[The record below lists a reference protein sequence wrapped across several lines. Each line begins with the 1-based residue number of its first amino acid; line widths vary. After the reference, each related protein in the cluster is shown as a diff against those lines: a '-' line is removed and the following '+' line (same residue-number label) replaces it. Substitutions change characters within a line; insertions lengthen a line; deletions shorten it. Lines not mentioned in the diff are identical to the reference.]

1 MTPRGA
7 AEQEVWE
14 REVASWEH
22 LRAGDVKSFLSLFH
36 DDVTAWPD
44 GRPRPVDKNAIFQ
57 HLVAILPML
66 QVHALTVELTP
77 LAIRVFDN
85 VAVVQYEAKMR
96 YATKPGG
103 RPIRDD
109 TQRYTRTWLRT
120 GEGWQLIAGMSAPA
134 APQSL

>member
-44 GRPRPVDKNAIFQ
+44 GRPTPVDKNAIFQ

-66 QVHALTVELTP
+66 QAQALTVELTL

-85 VAVVQYEAKMR
+85 VAIVQYEAHRR
-96 YATKPGG
+96 YGTGDTGRSRAGARSATRLGDTRAPGCG
-103 RPIRDD
+103 RGR
-109 TQRYTRTWLRT
+109 
-120 GEGWQLIAGMSAPA
+120 AGSSSRA
-134 APQSL
+134 